1 LASAAMSYLH
11 HLEELR
17 RRLIVSAIALVVA
30 FAVAWLFAWDILAIL
45 KAPAGTVSLNYMSPM
60 EPFLV
65 RFKLALFGG
74 VLLAMP
80 VILFETLSFV
90 SPALKT
96 KERNYTVVVMVM
108 ICAFFIV
115 GVIFGYKVIMPPGIR
130 WLFNVAGNQMNP
142 VLSASSYVTFMGWFM
157 IGLGIS
163 FETPVFIWFLVALG
177 VVTPEQLQK
186 QWRWAIIIILIVAS
200 VITPDWSPVTMALV
214 ALPMGVLYVFSIL
227 LARLTISRK
236 KSAQAA
242 LEAEAAEAEDLGSA
256 S

>member
-1 LASAAMSYLH
+1 MSYLH

-17 RRLIVSAIALVVA
+17 RRIIVSAITLGVA
-30 FAVAWLFAWDILAIL
+30 FAVAWLFAWDILAVL
-45 KAPAGTVSLNYMSPM
+45 KAPAGTITLNYMTPM

-80 VILFETLSFV
+80 VILFEILSFV
-90 SPALKT
+90 SPALKE
-96 KERNYTVVVMVM
+96 KERKYTVVVLLM

-115 GVIFGYKVIMPPGIR
+115 GVYFGYKVIMPPGIR
-130 WLFNVAGNQMNP
+130 WLFGVAGTQMKP
-142 VLSASSYVTFMGWFM
+142 VISASSYVTFMGWFM
-157 IGLGIS
+157 VGLGVS

-186 QWRWAIIIILIVAS
+186 QWRWAILVILVVAS
-200 VITPDWSPVTMALV
+200 VITPDWSPVTMTLV
-214 ALPMGVLYVFSIL
+214 AIPMGILYILSIL
-227 LARLTISRK
+227 LAKFTVKRK
-236 KSAQAA
+236 RKA
-242 LEAEAAEAEDLGSA
+242 AAELELADAESSAAESA